1 MSEATPVKQRFA
13 DRAVYRRWAEAQP
26 RGRFEWVDGE
36 VIAMAPKRV
45 NHARVKGRIWRA
57 LDRAV
62 EAAGLDCEA
71 LPDGITVEIGEHTDY
86 EPDAVVNCG
95 DRIDG
100 DEIAATRP
108 VIIVEV
114 LSPSTRSVDTGRK
127 LADYFTLESLRH
139 YLVVRADKPQV
150 VHHARD
156 VVGTIITR
164 IVTDGELQLDPLGI
178 SLNVADFY
186 PPPRR

>member
-1 MSEATPVKQRFA
+1 
-13 DRAVYRRWAEAQP
+13 
-26 RGRFEWVDGE
+26 
-36 VIAMAPKRV
+36 MAPERV

-57 LDRAV
+57 LDRAI
-62 EAAGLDCEA
+62 EEAGLDCEA

-86 EPDAVVNCG
+86 EPDAVVTCG
-95 DRIDG
+95 DRVDG
-100 DEIAATRP
+100 NEVAAPHP

-127 LADYFTLESLRH
+127 LADYFTLDSLRH
-139 YLVVRADKPQV
+139 YLVIRADAPQV

-156 VVGTIITR
+156 ARGTIITR
-164 IVTDGELQLDPLGI
+164 ILTDGELQLDPPGI

-186 PPPRR
+186 PPRRL

>member
-1 MSEATPVKQRFA
+1 MSEATPVKLRFE
-13 DRAVYRRWAEAQP
+13 DRAAYRRWAEAQP

-36 VIAMAPKRV
+36 VIAVAPERIDHV
-45 NHARVKGRIWRA
+45 RVKGRVWRA
-57 LDRAV
+57 LDRAI
-62 EAAGLDCEA
+62 EEAGLDCEA
-71 LPDGITVEIGEHTDY
+71 LPDGITVEIGERTDY

-100 DEIAATRP
+100 NEVAATRP

-127 LADYFTLESLRH
+127 LADYFTLDSVRH
-139 YLVVRADKPQV
+139 YLMVRADTPQV

-156 VVGTIITR
+156 AGGTIITR
-164 IVTDGELQLDPLGI
+164 ILTDGELQLDPPGI
-178 SLNVADFY
+178 FLNIADFY
-186 PPPRR
+186 PPRRA